1 MDAPEVLHRRA
12 RLRELIEKRFGGRQ
26 IDLINHIQDRTDKRP
41 NQGELSALV
50 NDNGNKSFGEKKGWS
65 LAPSRRALTN
75 LSRNWF
81 DLPLGSALE
90 SRITETAIEQPVA
103 AYITH
108 PSPEIVE
115 MVRIMEGLDVSQRKQ
130 CLSLV
135 QTALQISPQTD
146 RGKNSRTGT

>member
-65 LAPSRRALTN
+65 LAKQIG